1 MAKNTKSR
9 IIEKAE
15 RLLWTQGYEGTS
27 LNQVVQ
33 KAGVSKG
40 AFFHYYPNK
49 QAISQ
54 DVIDKYV
61 AEHLIATMD
70 KHLFEAR
77 SIKNGLFEW
86 IHNIY
91 ETFKNYGYE
100 GGCLL
105 GNFALEM
112 SDQNDVAREQIKH
125 HFIEWENKLASYL
138 RPLDRE
144 GKLIIERRQFARLLI
159 ASIQGITM
167 MAKVHKDN
175 NRASRE
181 FQAIAQ
187 LIEYAV
193 RD

>member
-1 MAKNTKSR
+1 M
-9 IIEKAE
+9 
-15 RLLWTQGYEGTS
+15 
-27 LNQVVQ
+27 
-33 KAGVSKG
+33 
-40 AFFHYYPNK
+40 
-49 QAISQ
+49 
-54 DVIDKYV
+54 
-61 AEHLIATMD
+61 
-70 KHLFEAR
+70 
-77 SIKNGLFEW
+77 
-86 IHNIY
+86 
-91 ETFKNYGYE
+91 
-100 GGCLL
+100 L

-112 SDQNDVAREQIKH
+112 SDQYDVAREQIKH